1 VKTKLY
7 ISNLSNE
14 TNEAELS
21 HHFSMVG
28 KVASVAIVRGRYSN
42 QSKGIALIEMET
54 EDGIRRALECFNGVR
69 LQGSIIAVS
78 KNKNNG
84 AWKRWIPVCGVPV

>member
-14 TNEAELS
+14 TSEAELNR
-21 HHFSMVG
+21 HFSSVG

-42 QSKGIALIEMET
+42 QSRGIALVEMET
-54 EDGIRRALECFNGVR
+54 EDGIRRAVKQFNGVN
-69 LQGSIIAVS
+69 LQGNIIAVS
-78 KNKNNG
+78 KNKGNG
-84 AWKRWIPVCGVPV
+84 AWKE

>member
-14 TNEAELS
+14 TNEAELN
-21 HHFSMVG
+21 HHFSTVG
-28 KVASVAIVRGRYSN
+28 KVTSVAIVRGRYSK
-42 QSKGIALIEMET
+42 QSRGIALIEMET
-54 EDGIRRALECFNGVR
+54 EDGIRRAVKRFNGIQ
-69 LQGSIIAVS
+69 LQGNIIAVS

-84 AWKRWIPVCGVPV
+84 AWKN

>member
-14 TNEAELS
+14 TNEAELN
-21 HHFSMVG
+21 HHFSTVG
-28 KVASVAIVRGRYSN
+28 KITSVAIVRGRYSK
-42 QSKGIALIEMET
+42 QSRGIALIEMET
-54 EDGIRRALECFNGVR
+54 EDGIRRAVKQFNGIQ
-69 LQGSIIAVS
+69 LQGNIIAVS

-84 AWKRWIPVCGVPV
+84 AWKN

>member
-7 ISNLSNE
+7 ISNLSKE

-21 HHFSMVG
+21 HYFSMVG
-28 KVASVAIVRGRYSN
+28 KVVSVAIARGRYSN
-42 QSKGIALIEMET
+42 HSKGIALIEMET
-54 EDGIRRALECFNGVR
+54 EDGIRRAVERFNGVR
-69 LQGSIIAVS
+69 LQGNVIAVS

-84 AWKRWIPVCGVPV
+84 AWKL

>member
-14 TNEAELS
+14 TSETELN
-21 HHFSMVG
+21 HHFSTAG

-42 QSKGIALIEMET
+42 QSRGIALIEMET
-54 EDGIRRALECFNGVR
+54 EDGIRQAVKQFDGGR
-69 LQGSIIAVS
+69 LQGNVIAVS
-78 KNKNNG
+78 KNKGNG
-84 AWKRWIPVCGVPV
+84 AWKD

>member
-1 VKTKLY
+1 MKTKLY
-7 ISNLSNE
+7 ISNLAIE

-54 EDGIRRALECFNGVR
+54 EDGIRRAVERLNGVR
-69 LQGSIIAVS
+69 LQGNIIAVS
-78 KNKNNG
+78 RNKNNG
-84 AWKRWIPVCGVPV
+84 VWKH

>member
-14 TNEAELS
+14 TEEAELS
-21 HHFSMVG
+21 HRFSTAG
-28 KVASVAIVRGRYSN
+28 KVTSVAIVRGRYSN

-54 EDGIRRALECFNGVR
+54 EEGIRRAVEQFNNSH
-69 LQGSIIAVS
+69 LQGNVIAVS
-78 KNKNNG
+78 KSKNYG
-84 AWKRWIPVCGVPV
+84 AWKS

>member
-14 TNEAELS
+14 TSEAELN
-21 HHFSMVG
+21 HHFSSVG

-42 QSKGIALIEMET
+42 QSRGIALVEMET
-54 EDGIRRALECFNGVR
+54 EDGIRRAVKQFNGVN
-69 LQGSIIAVS
+69 LQGNIIAVS
-78 KNKNNG
+78 KNKGNG
-84 AWKRWIPVCGVPV
+84 AWKE